1 MAILAS
7 SLVDG
12 FVKSN
17 FMGQGIVLVQLLGSV
32 VMIAVAIGKWK
43 SLASYAGAARRFL
56 RDFATGNTVLE
67 YYMRRR
73 PNVRRGVEGIY
84 KVTCERLLTLL
95 SPEVRSHLVGQQDD
109 GAAALTAREIEL
121 VRGTCEHMLDE
132 EEILVGK
139 GMGIIATI
147 VALAPM
153 LGLLGTVWGVL
164 DAFAEMGAAGSANL
178 ATIAPSISSA
188 LVTTVVGL
196 LVAIPGTAIFID
208 SGSTTTLMANLF
220 PDVQCVIFTNS
231 LSCGI
236 ELSKLTKARVYM
248 VGGLLNRNSLSV
260 VGYSAL
266 KEMDPVN
273 YDMAFLG
280 ATSYDDQLGFTCES
294 AEDNAIKRMAISK
307 SVQNIILMDAS
318 KLGRRGSFT
327 IGQLNEVTDVVMDG
341 NVPDDFRQSCVR
353 NNVMLH

>member
-17 FMGQGIVLVQLLGSV
+17 FMGQGIVIVQLLGSV

-84 KVTCERLLTLL
+84 KVTCERLLALL
-95 SPEVRSHLVGQQDD
+95 TPEVRSHLVGQQDD

-121 VRGTCEHMLDE
+121 VRGTCEHVLDE
-132 EEILVGK
+132 EEIRIGY
-139 GMGIIATI
+139 GMGLISTV

-196 LVAIPGTAIFID
+196 LVAIPGTAIFTRLNASIRSISAD
-208 SGSTTTLMANLF
+208 MEGFA
-220 PDVQCVIFTNS
+220 D
-231 LSCGI
+231 
-236 ELSKLTKARVYM
+236 EL
-248 VGGLLNRNSLSV
+248 VGRIACEYQG
-260 VGYSAL
+260 
-266 KEMDPVN
+266 K
-273 YDMAFLG
+273 G
-280 ATSYDDQLGFTCES
+280 A
-294 AEDNAIKRMAISK
+294 
-307 SVQNIILMDAS
+307 
-318 KLGRRGSFT
+318 
-327 IGQLNEVTDVVMDG
+327 
-341 NVPDDFRQSCVR
+341 
-353 NNVMLH
+353 